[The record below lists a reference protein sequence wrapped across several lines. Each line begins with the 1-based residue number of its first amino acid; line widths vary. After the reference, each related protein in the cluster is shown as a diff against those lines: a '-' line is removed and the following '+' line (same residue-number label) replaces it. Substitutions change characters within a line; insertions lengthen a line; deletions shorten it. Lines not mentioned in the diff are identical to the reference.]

1 MIPIFQEYRPN
12 YLKAWV
18 LSPFNERYRLRN
30 ERRKFPEPLRTIAF
44 EVLLTDDH
52 KIALVKNSKAGC
64 TTAAHVLYQYSK
76 GTACTVDVHRP
87 DIGMLQGEPHLR
99 QALEALQDPNTLNIT
114 TVRHP
119 IARAT
124 SAFTDFFL
132 DKKNLRMDLHIDAIR
147 AFGFDEGKTDAEN
160 FDVFLTYVEHCFSV
174 NRDYTDRHFRPQV
187 TNLAFSHVTYDKICR
202 VETLNEDLTE
212 VLRWVGQTEDQ
223 LKRFNLGARNS
234 SKHDRYV
241 PSAAQT
247 DRLIGL
253 YREDFEKLGYDP
265 EIR

>member
-1 MIPIFQEYRPN
+1 M
-12 YLKAWV
+12 L
-18 LSPFNERYRLRN
+18 
-30 ERRKFPEPLRTIAF
+30 
-44 EVLLTDDH
+44 H
-52 KIALVKNSKAGC
+52 
-64 TTAAHVLYQYSK
+64 QYSK

-132 DKKNLRMDLHIDAIR
+132 DKKNLRMDPHIDAMR
-147 AFGFDEGKTDAEN
+147 ARGSDEGKTDAEN

-212 VLRWVGQTEDQ
+212 VLRRVGQTEDQ